1 MRVLAVCTW
10 CPYPPNN
17 GSRIR
22 TYQLLRALARVHEVD
37 AVAFCPD
44 DDPSRWPTPV
54 PGLERVHLETVAV
67 DPFRYVAA
75 PSWVKFLS
83 PVPLCFVP
91 SRQFGRAVRT
101 LARRPYDAVV
111 AMNTPAAWPALR
123 VARTARVLDVD
134 SALCFLMR
142 DRHLQSEE
150 DRLRT
155 RISWWKAEQA
165 EGWLMRRFETCTFT
179 TMREVDFVRHVVR
192 HSGCQVRVIPNGVD
206 CDYHSPSDA
215 PRVPAQLIYTGALT
229 YSANYDAMR
238 YFAASIYPLIR
249 EEVPEASLV
258 ITGSHKGVDLSQLSL
273 DPSVRLTGYVDDVRP
288 WVQASRV
295 CVVPLRQGGGTRI
308 KILEAM
314 ALGTPV
320 IATSKG
326 MEGLDVVAGEHLLVA
341 DEPADFT
348 RQTLRLLR
356 DEALA
361 RSLAERARELVVEH
375 YDWRAIGRGFVD
387 LVEEAVERHQRGS
400 A

>member
-1 MRVLAVCTW
+1 MRILAVCTW

-22 TYQLLRALARVHEVD
+22 TYHLLRALARQHEVD

-44 DDPSRWPTPV
+44 DDPSRWPTPI
-54 PGLERVHLETVAV
+54 PGLERVHLDPVAD
-67 DPFRYVAA
+67 DPFRYVSA
-75 PSWVKFLS
+75 PSWVKFVS

-91 SRQFGRAVRT
+91 SRRFGRA
-101 LARRPYDAVV
+101 ARQRAHRPYDAVV

-123 VARTARVLDVD
+123 AAKAARVLDVD

-142 DRHLQSEE
+142 DRHLQGE
-150 DRLRT
+150 DGRLRT

-165 EGWLMRRFETCTFT
+165 EGWLMQRFDTCTFT
-179 TMREVDFVRHVVR
+179 TIREADFMRHVVR
-192 HSGCQVRVIPNGVD
+192 HSDCQVRVIPNGVD
-206 CDYHSPSDA
+206 CDHYRPSNA

-238 YFAASIYPLIR
+238 HFTDSIYPLIR
-249 EEVPEASLV
+249 DKEPEASLV
-258 ITGSHKGVDLSQLSL
+258 ITGSHKGVDLSRLSL
-273 DPSVRLTGYVDDVRP
+273 DSSVRLTGYVDDVRP

-320 IATSKG
+320 VATSKG
-326 MEGLDVVAGEHLLVA
+326 MEGLDVIAEEHLLVA
-341 DEPADFT
+341 DEPADFA
-348 RQTLRLLR
+348 RQTVRLLR
-356 DEALA
+356 DDALA
-361 RSLAERARELVVEH
+361 QGLAERARQLVVER
-375 YDWRAIGRGFVD
+375 YEWRAIGHDFVD
-387 LVEEAVERHQRGS
+387 LVEEAVGRHQRGS